1 MPKES
6 SQRTRS
12 ALGWAALLLGIA
24 VAGWLQVALA
34 GLPENGLK
42 AVRSNGLTQAYTSAL
57 AAGQAHLQQ
66 APDPGLLA
74 LSNPYDPA
82 KNAGLGLLDVS
93 LYSGRYYLYFGI
105 VPWAV
110 LLVPWFKLTGTH
122 LSDAAAICFF
132 CVGGFLCY
140 AVALF
145 KLWRHRFGTVS
156 PVVVFASTSIL
167 AIASGIWPLLI
178 LPQMTQIPSAAA
190 YGFLGLAWLGI
201 VSAEVYPSRRLT
213 WLSLAL
219 FAAGLTMGCRPNY
232 APAVALM
239 ALWALYQIWRH
250 TLVRPA
256 FAMTRVLLPLLAVG
270 LALAAYNFIRFGHP
284 LEFGFSYQLVAVNR
298 AAGEGEMSG
307 RYLAFN
313 LHRYLFG
320 GARWTDYFP
329 FIAGEAP
336 GPFPRPSGHDASDQ
350 VYGLLWVT
358 PVILVGAAA
367 FLRHAL
373 ATRTLALLALGCGA
387 GNLLL
392 LGAFGG
398 SAYRYPV
405 DYLPSFALAAG
416 VGLFALAGSSGGW
429 TRRLGLTAFTLA
441 LGWSAA
447 ASLFQVASL
456 YDTLLNQHPR
466 AFALLAKPFNA
477 LVYFKERQTADGP
490 RSLRLQLKFPTDRT
504 GQVEPLLVVGP
515 QSVQDFLYVYYSA
528 PGQLRLGF
536 ESIGRGGPVGRPF
549 NVDLEK
555 PHTLDLAYGSF
566 LPPDDHPLLRPL
578 TQGDR
583 DLARRTLTVLL
594 DGRPVLDGWSDF
606 HPIKGV
612 EHIGTSPEDPAF
624 GPRFTGTIIKVERPP
639 LGASLSSSRTSPDHY
654 GPLQLGITLRPAP
667 VGAREPL
674 LSLGHRTQGQLFVL
688 ERTSS
693 THVRITCA
701 TSGGADAASEPFA
714 WPLDQPALLTIN
726 TGGLLPPA
734 LSGLWPASIGVA
746 ERDTAKRPLEIRL
759 NQTTV
764 WRTELPLIN
773 VAPSTV
779 APGRNDV
786 LQTGIAPTIAADI
799 STAIRLPWA
808 GSTPKR

>member
-1 MPKES
+1 MATQP

-12 ALGWAALLLGIA
+12 ALGWTALFLGVA
-24 VAGWLQVALA
+24 VVVWLQVALA
-34 GLPENGLK
+34 GLPENGFK
-42 AVRSNGLTQAYTSAL
+42 SVQSTGLTQAYTSAL

-66 APDPGLLA
+66 APDPRLLA

-93 LYSGRYYLYFGI
+93 LYAGHYYLYFGI

-110 LLVPWFKLTGTH
+110 VLVPWFKFTGTH
-122 LSDAAAICFF
+122 LSDAAAICLF
-132 CVGGFLCY
+132 CVGGFLGY
-140 AVALF
+140 AFALF
-145 KLWRHRFGTVS
+145 KLWRHRFAAVS
-156 PVVVFASTSIL
+156 PWVVAAVTALL
-167 AIASGIWPLLI
+167 AVASGIWPLLI

-190 YGFLGLAWLGI
+190 YTFLGLAWLGL
-201 VSAEVYPSRRLT
+201 VSAEVHPTHRLR
-213 WLSLAL
+213 WLSFAL
-219 FAAGLTMGCRPNY
+219 LAAGLTMGCRPNY
-232 APAVALM
+232 APCVAVM
-239 ALWALYQIWRH
+239 ALWAIYQVWRH
-250 TLVRPA
+250 TPVRPV
-256 FAMTRVLLPLLAVG
+256 FAVTRVLLPMLAVG
-270 LALAAYNFIRFGHP
+270 LALAAWNFIRFGHP

-336 GPFPRPSGHDASDQ
+336 GPFPRPAGHDASDQ

-358 PVILVGAAA
+358 PIVLAGAAA
-367 FLRHAL
+367 LLRHAR
-373 ATRTLALLALGCGA
+373 ATRTIALLALGGGA
-387 GNLLL
+387 ANLLL

-405 DYLPSFALAAG
+405 DYLPAFALAAG
-416 VGLFALAGSSGGW
+416 IGVFALAAWSLTWG
-429 TRRLGLTAFTLA
+429 RRLGLLVASLTLA
-441 LGWSAA
+441 WSAA
-447 ASLFQVASL
+447 ASLCQVASL
-456 YDTLLNQHPR
+456 YDTLLSQHPR
-466 AFALLAKPFNA
+466 AFALIAKPFNA
-477 LVYFKERQTADGP
+477 LVYLKERQTSDGP
-490 RSLRLQLKFPTDRT
+490 RALRLHLKFPSDRA

-515 QSVQDFLYVYYSA
+515 QSLQDFLYVYYSA
-528 PGQLRLGF
+528 PGQLRFGF

-594 DGRPVLDGWSDF
+594 DGQPVLDGWADF

-624 GPRFTGTIIKVERPP
+624 GPRFTGKVINVERP
-639 LGASLSSSRTSPDHY
+639 LLTTSLSTTRTSADHY
-654 GPLQLGITLRPAP
+654 GALQLGITLRPAP

-674 LSLGHRTQGQLFVL
+674 LSLGHRNQGQLFIL
-688 ERTSS
+688 ERTSA
-693 THVRITCA
+693 TQVRIGCT
-701 TSGGADAASEPFA
+701 TTGGAETWSPPFV
-714 WPLDQPALLTIN
+714 WPVDRAHVLTIN
-726 TGGLLPPA
+726 AGSLLPPT
-734 LSGLWPASIGVA
+734 LSGLWPANVTAAARTTAQRQLEVRLDQTSIW
-746 ERDTAKRPLEIRL
+746 K
-759 NQTTV
+759 
-764 WRTELPLIN
+764 TELPLIEI
-773 VAPSTV
+773 APSTV
-779 APGRNDV
+779 TPGRNDV

-799 STAIRLPWA
+799 ATATRLPWA
-808 GSTPKR
+808 GSPTQR